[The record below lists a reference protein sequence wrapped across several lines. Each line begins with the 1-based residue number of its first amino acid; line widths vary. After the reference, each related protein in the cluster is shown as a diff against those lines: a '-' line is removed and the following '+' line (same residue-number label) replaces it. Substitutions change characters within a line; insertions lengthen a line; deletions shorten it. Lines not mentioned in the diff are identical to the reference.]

1 MTGLYWKPALPDMFC
16 VTKLDGSLALH
27 TVEAD
32 GSTDCLT
39 LPPAAGVV
47 AMAWSPKGKQL
58 VVVKKS
64 RDLVQYKPDLTV
76 VKYPTLKEMKTI
88 PEPAQ
93 AQNLLVPESIAWLS
107 TYEFLVG
114 LMEGGDLDARP
125 GLCVVKGSKDG
136 HVEHTPFDDICYSTG
151 VGLGMV
157 FNSHTLQEWGM
168 VEVESRAQGTG
179 SGYWRTSGGLTGAL
193 KCLVSPPIG

>member
-76 VKYPTLKEMKTI
+76 AKYPTLKEMKTI

-93 AQNLLVPESIAWLS
+93 DLLVPVSIAWLS